1 MKTFIRIIAGLTLSA
16 VFVWLS
22 LRGQSLADVA
32 DALRTADA
40 RWLAFYFMVLSVMH
54 VVRTIRW
61 GQLLQPLARIDFRS
75 LNPIAA
81 VGFMALMVMPL
92 RLGEFARP
100 VLVAKHLRV
109 RKSAALAS
117 VVVERVVD
125 GLAVGTLL
133 VVLLWMLG
141 PRATGESIATIR
153 VGGAL
158 VTGVFATGLIVLVL
172 AYRNRET
179 AVRLVRRW
187 FGRISPKFAER
198 IAEMLSS
205 FSEGLQVV
213 PTAGKLVQFLMLTT
227 LFWGL
232 NAAGLW
238 VAAQAFGISLGMV
251 EALTVLGLQVIG
263 VMIPAGPGMMGPFQ
277 FFTALG
283 LGLFLRGE
291 GSGALAAA
299 YAHTVWVM
307 QFGQQVLFGLAAVG
321 SGRVTLGSLARLR
334 EESDTSVASGP

>member
-1 MKTFIRIIAGLTLSA
+1 MKVFVRIIAGLVLSA

-22 LRGQSLADVA
+22 LRGQSLSEVA
-32 DALRTADA
+32 SALGTADA
-40 RWLAFYFMVLSVMH
+40 RWLAFYFVVLSVIH

-61 GQLLQPLARIDFRS
+61 GLLLQPLARIDFRS

-100 VLVAKHLRV
+100 VLVAERLRV
-109 RKSAALAS
+109 RKSAAFAS

-125 GLAVGTLL
+125 GLAVGLLL
-133 VVLLWMLG
+133 VLLLWMLG
-141 PRATGESIATIR
+141 PRATGENIATIR

-158 VTGVFATGLIVLVL
+158 VTGVFAAGLAVLML
-172 AYRNRET
+172 AYRSRET
-179 AVRLVRRW
+179 TVRLVRRW
-187 FGRISPKFAER
+187 FGRLSPKFADR
-198 IAEMLSS
+198 VAEMLSS

-213 PTAGKLVQFLMLTT
+213 PTAGKLVQFLLLTA

-238 VAAQAFGISLGMV
+238 VAAQAFGIPIGMT
-251 EALTVLGLQVIG
+251 ESLTVLGLQVIG
-263 VMIPAGPGMMGPFQ
+263 VMIPAGPGMVGPFQ

-283 LGLFLRGE
+283 LGLFLHGE

-307 QFGQQVLFGLAAVG
+307 QFGQQVLFGLTAVG
-321 SGRVTLGSLARLR
+321 TGRVSLGSLARLR
-334 EESDTSVASGP
+334 EETDTQVASSP